1 MPNSFIVLAARV
13 LLAALFIAAGFG
25 KLADPSGTAGYLA
38 SLGIPLAGLSTWIVL
53 LVEILGGLAILTGF
67 FTRPA
72 AYVLAL
78 FCIATGFIAHFHPA
92 DQMQIVSFMKN
103 LAIAGGF
110 LVLAVHGPGSIS
122 VDARRAA

>member
-13 LLAALFIAAGFG
+13 LLAVIFIVAGFG
-25 KLADPSGTAGYLA
+25 KLADPSGTTGYFA
-38 SLGIPLAGLSTWIVL
+38 SLGIPLAGLSTWIVM

-78 FCIATGFIAHFHPA
+78 FCIATGFIAHFDPA
-92 DQMQIVSFMKN
+92 DQMQFVSFLKN